1 MISIRFLG
9 ADDRLEGFS
18 LSGHGTSDEGD
29 DFGRI
34 VCSAVSSAVYMAANT
49 LTEIVGA
56 DATVSDDGDEL
67 YFRLS
72 SKIPESQTVLKGF
85 KLHVSELSREYP
97 QNIEIISEV
106 F

>member
-1 MISIRFLG
+1 MISIKFQSAG
-9 ADDRLEGFS
+9 GQLEGFT
-18 LSGHGTSDEGD
+18 LCGHGTSDEGD

-56 DATVSDDGDEL
+56 DADVFDDGDVL
-67 YFRLS
+67 SFRLT
-72 SKIPESQTVLKGF
+72 SKIPEGQTVLKGF
-85 KLHVSELSREYP
+85 KLHVTELSREYSE
-97 QNIEIISEV
+97 NIEIISEV

>member
-9 ADDRLEGFS
+9 AKGLLEGFS
-18 LSGHGTSDEGD
+18 LRGHGTSDED
-29 DFGRI
+29 DEFGRI

-56 DATVSDDGDEL
+56 DAAINDDGDEF
-67 YFRLS
+67 YFRIS
-72 SKIPESQTVLKGF
+72 SKLPESQVVLKGF
-85 KLHVSELSREYP
+85 QLHITELCREYP